1 MLRKQKRTRLIF
13 LLLSGYVL
21 FQFFWWAFHIVT
33 LHGEIRDLQ
42 LQLMPEATESV
53 NHIYNQKVWMVIGE
67 GIVFVALLL
76 FGLWRIGE
84 YLRKEAELARQER
97 NFMLAVTHELKTPVA
112 TLRLFLDTLRS
123 RRLPEEKQLSM
134 LSDAV
139 DETHRLD
146 HLVENIL
153 LSTRLD
159 NELNDTS
166 QTIDLSELTRKIVR
180 KLHSSI
186 GQTHETELDIE
197 GQLRLKGDENNLESL
212 IANLY
217 ENAIKYSP
225 EGSTIRI
232 GVHEQDGHALL
243 TVQDQGGGIPAAEH
257 ERIFRKFYRIGN
269 EETRQTKGTGLG
281 LYLVERITLQH
292 RGKVQVKSRDG
303 GGSTFEVSLPL
314 AEK

>member
-13 LLLSGYVL
+13 LLLAGYVL

-42 LQLMPEATESV
+42 LEIIPEAAERV
-53 NHIYNQKVWMVIGE
+53 NNIYDQKVWMVIGE
-67 GIVFVALLL
+67 GIVFVGLLL

-159 NELNDTS
+159 NELSDTS

-186 GQTHETELDIE
+186 GQSHETELDVE
-197 GQLRLKGDENNLESL
+197 EQLRLKGDENNLESL

-225 EGSTIRI
+225 EGSMIRI
-232 GVHEQDGHALL
+232 GVHRHEQHAVL
-243 TVQDQGGGIPAAEH
+243 TVEDEGGGIPVTER

-269 EETRQTKGTGLG
+269 EETRQSKGTGLG

-292 RGKVQVKSRDG
+292 RGKVQVKSHNGR
-303 GGSTFEVSLPL
+303 GSIFEVQLPL